1 MLMEK
6 FYKSA
11 SARYVGT
18 LYQQICIINR
28 RNVTANSSKDY
39 HALNVDLACEGH
51 VVAAALSFLGMNDI
65 NSQCNRIS
73 NGIHFADENVKRRT
87 LKHMVGELVDELL
100 LIKISESMEGLE
112 IEENI

>member
-1 MLMEK
+1 
-6 FYKSA
+6 
-11 SARYVGT
+11 
-18 LYQQICIINR
+18 
-28 RNVTANSSKDY
+28 
-39 HALNVDLACEGH
+39 
-51 VVAAALSFLGMNDI
+51 MNDI

-112 IEENI
+112 IEENLRDNNDQDGVYNYATTF